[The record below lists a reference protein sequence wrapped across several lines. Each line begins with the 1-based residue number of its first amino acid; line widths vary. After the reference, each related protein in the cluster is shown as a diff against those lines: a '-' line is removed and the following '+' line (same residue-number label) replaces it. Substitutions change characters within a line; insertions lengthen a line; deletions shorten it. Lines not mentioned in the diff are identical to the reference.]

1 MKKKLFGLSAAIAA
15 LLAVI
20 ALAAVE
26 MARGGGML
34 LKVWAFISLVL
45 VDIYV
50 IIKFLK
56 EPPE

>member
-1 MKKKLFGLSAAIAA
+1 MKKKLIGRTAAIVAF
-15 LLAVI
+15 LGVI

-34 LKVWAFISLVL
+34 LKFWAFISLVL

-50 IIKFLK
+50 IIDILK
-56 EPPE
+56 EPPG

>member
-1 MKKKLFGLSAAIAA
+1 MKKKVFGLTAAIVA
-15 LLAVI
+15 LLGII

-34 LKVWAFISLVL
+34 LKIWAFISFVL
-45 VDIYV
+45 IDIYV
-50 IIKFLK
+50 IIDLLK

>member
-1 MKKKLFGLSAAIAA
+1 MKKKLFGLTAAIVA
-15 LLAVI
+15 LLGVI

-34 LKVWAFISLVL
+34 LKVWAFISLAL

-50 IIKFLK
+50 IIDILK
-56 EPPE
+56 DPPE

>member
-1 MKKKLFGLSAAIAA
+1 MKKKLLSLTVAIVA
-15 LLAVI
+15 LLGLF
-20 ALAAVE
+20 ALASVE
-26 MARGGGML
+26 MARGGAML

-50 IIKFLK
+50 IVEIMK

>member
-1 MKKKLFGLSAAIAA
+1 MKKKLISLTAAIVA
-15 LLAVI
+15 LLGVI

-26 MARGGGML
+26 MARDGAML

-50 IIKFLK
+50 IINILK
-56 EPPE
+56 DPPE